1 MSVLAGTP
9 VRLNGGQRVLA
20 TAILLLALA
29 VTPIFF
35 IVMFLTVNK
44 MLGPGFD
51 GWAWTV
57 PVATEAVFMLLFLW
71 ALLMEWMRRPKRA
84 LWIAPYPFAVLSAFL
99 NVWAARGT
107 VSGMAGHLAVT
118 LAFFVPVTFAKTGVR
133 SLLVTDAERDRS
145 HALADAR
152 AYAQDILRSALGP
165 FWRWQAPLLLRRQ
178 LRSGRL
184 PASVMTAVETCDA
197 ARWERSVETWI
208 TAAVVLP
215 ERFAGVLAAA
225 RAEASQSAPA
235 GAFQSAP
242 EVTSGG
248 AGGDTAGV
256 PADTS
261 GSAPQSASAS
271 APAGRGVTPVRTS
284 GGTSGRHAR
293 ADPV

>member
-1 MSVLAGTP
+1 MSTSR
-9 VRLNGGQRVLA
+9 RLRHRRAHLGRQQ
-20 TAILLLALA
+20 LL
-29 VTPIFF
+29 
-35 IVMFLTVNK
+35 
-44 MLGPGFD
+44 D
-51 GWAWTV
+51 GEELEKLV
-57 PVATEAVFMLLFLW
+57 
-71 ALLMEWMRRPKRA
+71 
-84 LWIAPYPFAVLSAFL
+84 
-99 NVWAARGT
+99 AARKKYF
-107 VSGMAGHLAVT
+107 SL
-118 LAFFVPVTFAKTGVR
+118 VPVTFAKTGVR

-235 GAFQSAP
+235 APAWPRLRTDSGVAFRCITRCCSVRGTACSASSGVM
-242 EVTSGG
+242 EAKRGQSGG
-248 AGGDTAGV
+248 IFGSDTN
-256 PADTS
+256 
-261 GSAPQSASAS
+261 
-271 APAGRGVTPVRTS
+271 
-284 GGTSGRHAR
+284 GRH
-293 ADPV
+293 P